1 MATGMGHDPA
11 LQQIHRL
18 RKYYRDGRAPW
29 TRADGAIGF
38 LTVGMAQ
45 SPLDRAVSPSEF
57 SELLRCRFAGEL
69 AQEATDGLF
78 RRQPADSAKFL
89 TFPVRSF
96 HLAAMALAAGAAFLI
111 SPKLAVAYAI
121 LAASILF
128 LAIAATRV
136 WLAAIASR
144 EPAQPLR
151 VRLPDAALPSVT
163 ILAPLFRESHALPGL
178 VQAIDRLD
186 YPKSR
191 IEVKLLLEAG
201 DDETHREAMR
211 LGLDRRFDVMIVPPS
226 HPQTKPKACNYGL
239 ACARGELIVIY
250 DAEDEPEQNQLRM
263 AAEHFAAGDDGLAC
277 VQAKLNFYNPDETW
291 LTRLFTLEYCLWF
304 DHLLPALD
312 RLGAPVPLGG
322 TSNIFRTNVLAE
334 IGGWDPYNVT
344 EDADLGLRLAERGFR
359 TAVIDSTTYEE
370 ANCRSGN
377 WMRQRSRW
385 IKGFMQTWIVHR
397 SRRWS
402 RDWRTVLSVDL
413 FVGGAAIAALLNL
426 PLAAALVAEWA
437 SGVSLTAALPPALRW
452 LNAASLVVG
461 NLAFLALAAYA
472 PLRRGLGEISP
483 AALLTPVYWLMMSVA
498 AWRALLQLMTRP
510 SFWEKTDH
518 GLSFEAKSRRAAAL
532 QELGLEQ
539 APASRQFEARAKD
552 ARSHPA
558 RDEATA
564 E

>member
-1 MATGMGHDPA
+1 M
-11 LQQIHRL
+11 
-18 RKYYRDGRAPW
+18 
-29 TRADGAIGF
+29 
-38 LTVGMAQ
+38 
-45 SPLDRAVSPSEF
+45 
-57 SELLRCRFAGEL
+57 
-69 AQEATDGLF
+69 
-78 RRQPADSAKFL
+78 
-89 TFPVRSF
+89 
-96 HLAAMALAAGAAFLI
+96 
-111 SPKLAVAYAI
+111 
-121 LAASILF
+121 
-128 LAIAATRV
+128 
-136 WLAAIASR
+136 
-144 EPAQPLR
+144 R

-186 YPKSR
+186 YPKSS

-201 DDETHREAMR
+201 DEETLREAMR
-211 LGLDRRFDVMIVPPS
+211 LSLDRRFDVLIVPSS

-263 AAEHFAAGDDGLAC
+263 AAEHFAGADDRLAC
-277 VQAKLNFYNPDETW
+277 VQAKLNFYNPDENW

-322 TSNIFRTNVLAE
+322 TSNVFRTDILAD

-359 TAVIDSTTYEE
+359 TAVIESTTFEE

-402 RDWRTVLSVDL
+402 RDWRAILSVDF
-413 FVGGAAIAALLNL
+413 FVGGAAIAALLDL
-426 PLAAALVAEWA
+426 PLAAALVAEWTT
-437 SGVSLTAALPPALRW
+437 GVSLTAALPPALRSMN
-452 LNAASLVVG
+452 LAALVIG

-472 PLRRGLGEISP
+472 PLRRGLGRISP
-483 AALLTPVYWLMMSVA
+483 AALLTPIYWLMMSVA
-498 AWRALLQLMTRP
+498 AWRALLQLLTRP

-532 QELGLEQ
+532 QDLGLEQ
-539 APASRQFEARAKD
+539 TPASRQFEAKAED
-552 ARSHPA
+552 ARPRPA
-558 RDEATA
+558 RSRTTA